1 MRKGLW
7 GLLAVAAG
15 VLLVVGLGGCFGS
28 TKSKPDLVVVAFE
41 VTGPVTINGQNQV
54 VVPVHVAVKNQGGY
68 ETGVFKVATM
78 YTGEDGP
85 ENVAFTV
92 SGQTDSRYPFTSKP
106 LESRAEVVFNGD
118 VVFDDFS
125 DGMQVPLYAVADS
138 CSGDTN
144 MPQFCRVDESN
155 EKNNESEPVM
165 VTLP

>member
-7 GLLAVAAG
+7 GLSAVAAG
-15 VLLVVGLGGCFGS
+15 LLFVVSLGGCSGS
-28 TKSKPDLVVVAFE
+28 VKSKPDLVIVAFE
-41 VTGPVTINGQNQV
+41 VTGPVTINGQDQA

-68 ETGVFKVATM
+68 EAGAFKVATM

-85 ENVAFTV
+85 EDVAFNV
-92 SGQTDSRYPFTSKP
+92 PGQTDSRYPFTSKP
-106 LESRAEVVFNGD
+106 LDPHAEVVFNGN

-138 CSGDTN
+138 CDGDKN
-144 MPQFCRVDESN
+144 MPRYCRVDEHN